1 MDKQQIDLLT
11 IQIEELLTQSV
22 FSPLEEEIVRQ
33 KYILLEKTID
43 VRRLSRTHKM
53 PMKYI
58 KREIEKTERKLFNL
72 LKREV

>member
-58 KREIEKTERKLFNL
+58 KRAVEKTERKLFNL